1 MAKFRKLS
9 AQELSEEHFS
19 VLREL
24 GRAIGVKSP
33 TSKNKEELIADILA
47 IQNGDLKPRE
57 AGQHGAPVKMQKA
70 DLSRFYEPI
79 LPNEDSPV
87 EEKEGVD
94 TDDEKLA
101 NEERAAKEATAYNAQ
116 RNKRMTFR
124 DVESADS
131 FVSEGVLEQCG
142 AGYGF
147 LRANN
152 YENSD
157 SDVYVSLLNIKKY
170 NLRRGDKVKC
180 VARKV
185 RENDLPAL
193 QDVIA
198 INDLDPQL
206 FLRRKNFDDLLPYY
220 PTEKIRLET
229 KDGANDVS
237 LRLIDLFAP
246 LGMGQRGLIVAPP
259 KTGKTTLLKKIAQSI
274 EKNHPEIKLIVLLID
289 ERPEEVTDIKRSVS
303 GEVVFSTFD
312 ENAEHHVRAAELVI
326 NRAKRLVEVG
336 QNVVILMDSITRL
349 ARAYNNTIESSGK
362 TLSGGLDPVA
372 MYGPKRFFGAARNIE
387 NGGSLTVLSTAL
399 VDTGSRMDDYIYEE
413 FKGTGNME
421 IHLSRELSEKRVFP
435 AIDLY
440 KSGTRKEELLL
451 SGKELSTVYKL
462 RKILSERADAT
473 DSLIEMMK
481 KTATNEE
488 FIVKMDAWIKLYK
501 Q

>member
-1 MAKFRKLS
+1 MVKFRKLT
-9 AQELSEEHFS
+9 ADELMKQHFNI
-19 VLREL
+19 LRDL
-24 GRAIGVKSP
+24 GREIGVKSP
-33 TSKNKEELIADILA
+33 TSKNKEELITEILA
-47 IQNGDLKPRE
+47 IQNGELEPHKQ
-57 AGQHGAPVKMQKA
+57 GFHGAPIKMQKA
-70 DLSRFYEPI
+70 DLSEFYDTTDFNG
-79 LPNEDSPV
+79 NEAEGGASQGCEAAHLTRRPDYFRENGERTTLKAKDKDSLV
-87 EEKEGVD
+87 C
-94 TDDEKLA
+94 
-101 NEERAAKEATAYNAQ
+101 
-116 RNKRMTFR
+116 
-124 DVESADS
+124 
-131 FVSEGVLEQCG
+131 EGVLEQCA

-157 SDVYVSLLNIKKY
+157 KDVYVSLINIKRF

-180 VARKV
+180 IAKKV

-198 INDLDPQL
+198 INDLEPQV
-206 FLRRKNFDDLLPYY
+206 FLRRENFDDLLPYY

-237 LRLIDLFAP
+237 LRLLDFFAP

-274 EKNHPEIKLIVLLID
+274 EKNYPEIKLIVLLID

-349 ARAYNNTIESSGK
+349 TRAYNNTIESSGK
-362 TLSGGLDPVA
+362 TLSGGLDPAA

-399 VDTGSRMDDYIYEE
+399 VDTGSRMDDVIYEE

-440 KSGTRKEELLL
+440 KSGTRKDELLL
-451 SGKELSTVYKL
+451 SEKELSTVYKL